1 MQISLPTLTLHYLSE
16 KEMDKYF
23 LFSYIKPND
32 YVMECEAVNVNVS
45 QIVDFYQKRFKKV
58 KLIFILCLLQKLNL

>member
-32 YVMECEAVNVNVS
+32 YVMECEAMNVKVS
-45 QIVDFYQKRFKKV
+45 QIVDFYQK
-58 KLIFILCLLQKLNL
+58 NLRKSSLYSFYAFYKN